1 MLSSKVKPPARFVIC
16 VAYLAI
22 SAELTIL
29 LLSSK
34 PGWQNNHFAAP
45 TMSLPYSSLA
55 AGQSTVSSSRKNP
68 RKPKRPLTA
77 YHIYF
82 QIEREFIIQNMMA
95 GTDTDKGKSI
105 HEGKTLFYD
114 VPKRYK
120 DTKLSPDW
128 FFGPGRRA
136 KRKHRKQHGKI
147 GFLELSR
154 VITSRWN
161 KLDETDPDV
170 KQFVFKLASQ
180 QFDEYKRELKEYRDV
195 LTKNMITPV
204 DVSKRSSKMKQQ
216 TTVPQAQEQQQI
228 ETTMSKPK
236 TMEYQPSSFLQDEQP
251 CAGRSSMTSTDQL
264 CQTSDRIDLAA
275 LSEVFEL
282 EYANSYQQKGFQ
294 WGVRKIEDDFVDLC
308 DDDIL
313 SMWKSTHAR
322 AA

>member
-1 MLSSKVKPPARFVIC
+1 MP
-16 VAYLAI
+16 
-22 SAELTIL
+22 
-29 LLSSK
+29 
-34 PGWQNNHFAAP
+34 WQNNHFAAP
-45 TMSLPYSSLA
+45 TMSLPCSSLA

-68 RKPKRPLTA
+68 KKPKRPLTA
-77 YHIYF
+77 YQIYF
-82 QIEREFIIQNMMA
+82 QIEREFIIQNMMMA
-95 GTDTDKGKSI
+95 STDTEKGKSI
-105 HEGKTLFYD
+105 HDGKILFYD
-114 VPKRYK
+114 LPKRYK

-180 QFDEYKRELKEYRDV
+180 QFDEYKRELKKYREI
-195 LTKNMITPV
+195 LTENMITPV
-204 DVSKRSSKMKQQ
+204 DVSKRSSEMKQQ
-216 TTVPQAQEQQQI
+216 SVPQAQEQQQV

-251 CAGRSSMTSTDQL
+251 CVDRPSMTSTATDQL

-282 EYANSYQQKGFQ
+282 EYANSHQQKSFQ
-294 WGVRKIEDDFVDLC
+294 WGVQKIEDDFVDLC